1 MSSRDW
7 IGEVEQPSSVAY
19 GLKRFFKVDLD
30 KGTGFIRPFGKARA
44 IVSLVSRAELRKFY
58 LSRTIERNSGSTLK
72 VHSKDALVKRLVFVW
87 RDAVRAT
94 QNMEEALK
102 KPHKAYFGRKGS
114 YFLSSR
120 GAYAFDQIIDELKKA
135 EEKRSKF
142 SDQYLERILNEA
154 IIKLE
159 RVKET
164 QIQSMAQKQINSMFK
179 ILAAPAV
186 DWTLLVPIT
195 NLDIEMNELEIGNVK
210 FLKLKNYL
218 KTDLQLRSG
227 RLAPQLG
234 NILDQN
240 FADNVCA
247 KVVVSA
253 VDEDRAKDIGTQE
266 ISLALDAL
274 RFYGLNSC
282 FPNPMFARNYFD
294 MQGNISSGK
303 QIMILFSSVIFTI
316 PREIKGFLFGF
327 KITKSALTS
336 MKSDGFDMLSA
347 ILKKHE
353 KDRTE
358 FEKALVTGVRFCA
371 LSTQD
376 LKIFNSFVD
385 STISLEALLLAQHDS
400 KRDNLAERVAF
411 IIGKNLN
418 ERNHY
423 YDEMKNLYGIRCG
436 IVHSGNTDVRSSDLR
451 ELQWID
457 YTCLV
462 NMLNLYRRLNI
473 NNVGDLVAWIRRQ
486 KFK

>member
-1 MSSRDW
+1 M
-7 IGEVEQPSSVAY
+7 Y
-19 GLKRFFKVDLD
+19 
-30 KGTGFIRPFGKARA
+30 
-44 IVSLVSRAELRKFY
+44 ELRKSY
-58 LSRTIERNSGSTLK
+58 WKNTIERNQGSTLK
-72 VHSKDALVKRLVFVW
+72 APSKDAVVKRLVFVW

-94 QNMEEALK
+94 QNMEETLK
-102 KPHKAYFGRKGS
+102 KPHRAHFGSEGG

-120 GAYAFDQIIDELKKA
+120 GAYAFDQIIGELKKA
-135 EEKRSKF
+135 EETRAKF

-154 IIKLE
+154 MIKLQ

-164 QIQSMAQKQINSMFK
+164 QIHSMAQEQINSLFE

-186 DWTLLVPIT
+186 DWALLVPIT
-195 NLDIEMNELEIGNVK
+195 NLDIEMDELETGNVK
-210 FLKLKNYL
+210 FLKLKNDL
-218 KTDLQLRSG
+218 KTDLKLRSG

-234 NILDQN
+234 KILDQN
-240 FADNVCA
+240 FVGNVCA

-282 FPNPMFARNYFD
+282 FPNSTFARNYFD
-294 MQGNISSGK
+294 MQGDISSGK
-303 QIMILFSSVIFTI
+303 QIMILFSSKVFTI
-316 PREIKGFLFGF
+316 PHEIKGFLHDF

-336 MKSDGFDMLSA
+336 MKSDGFDILSA
-347 ILKKHE
+347 ILTKSE
-353 KDRTE
+353 KDRTD

-376 LKIFNSFVD
+376 MKIFNSFVD

-436 IVHSGNTDVRSSDLR
+436 IVHSGNTDVRPSDFQ

-462 NMLNLYRRLNI
+462 NMLKLYQSLKMGS
-473 NNVGDLVAWIRRQ
+473 VADLVTWIRKQ